1 MSSQA
6 EYVLT
11 IISNAFFIIPTIEA
25 FRKHRYTRAMLYI
38 GVIVFSSMYHTCSS
52 FYGACAFNAN
62 FHRQLDYFFAQFTI
76 PATALYIIIF
86 PQEILFLERVLLI
99 IYAVLVVILQSQ
111 LGEVLLGQ
119 LILVASSFGFII
131 LYWGVYAL
139 YQWSH
144 TKNGPYFPDY
154 DWNQFVWGIGLT
166 AVASSLFVVEAEGP
180 DARWASHSIWH
191 IVGALG
197 QFFILRIR
205 EDAPRYAN
213 MDSLIRSH
221 AVGRW
226 AEKHL
231 LLDHH
236 TPESRV

>member
-1 MSSQA
+1 MTSQG

-25 FRKHRYTRAMLYI
+25 FRKHRYTRAMLFI

-52 FYGACAFNAN
+52 FYGACAFNAE

-86 PQEILFLERVLLI
+86 PKEILFLERILLI

-119 LILVASSFGFII
+119 VILVASSFGFIL
-131 LYWGVYAL
+131 LYWIVFAL
-139 YQWSH
+139 YQWIK
-144 TKNGPYFPDY
+144 TKDGPYFPKY
-154 DWNQFVWGIGLT
+154 DWEQFVWGLGLT

-180 DARWASHSIWH
+180 DARWATHSVWH
-191 IVGALG
+191 VVGALG

-205 EDAPRYAN
+205 EKADRYAN
-213 MDSLIRSH
+213 MDSLIRSR
-221 AVGRW
+221 AVGKW
-226 AEKHL
+226 AAKRL
-231 LLDHH
+231 NHH
-236 TPESRV
+236 TPYSRV